1 MDSPLLMTVALVII
15 AIVGFI
21 IFAKITKAL
30 MKIGFILVGI
40 VVLLVLFWD
49 KLPLG

>member
-1 MDSPLLMTVALVII
+1 MDSPLLMLAALVII

-21 IFAKITKAL
+21 IFTKVTKAL
-30 MKIGFILVGI
+30 MKFAFLIIG
-40 VVLLVLFWD
+40 VVILLVLFWD